1 MSDEQR
7 NRRIARQQRYARN
20 TALLSAAF
28 GFVFGVLVT
37 AVACYL
43 ACSKSDKLPPPP
55 PPARA
60 AADPKPDPGADPKT

>member
-1 MSDEQR
+1 MSDEKRDWQ
-7 NRRIARQQRYARN
+7 IARQLRYARN

-60 AADPKPDPGADPKT
+60 AADPEPYSKADPRT